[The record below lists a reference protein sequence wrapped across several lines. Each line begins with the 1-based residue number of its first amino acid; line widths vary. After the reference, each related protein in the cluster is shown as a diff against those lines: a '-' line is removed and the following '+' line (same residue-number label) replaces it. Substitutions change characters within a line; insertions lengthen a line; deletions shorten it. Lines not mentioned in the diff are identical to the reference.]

1 LKARVRASSLSI
13 FFVDVDAGVAADAD
27 AQLAP
32 VRAKR
37 L

>member
-1 LKARVRASSLSI
+1 LKARVRASSLS

-32 VRAKR
+32 VRAK
-37 L
+37 LL